1 MLFKKLMTISLCVIL
16 LAGCAKRGIYENGQV
31 EEAKVT
37 DRTQAGTI
45 LAKMPSPAQK
55 IAVVVYGF
63 EDLTGQFKNNTKYTD
78 YSSAVTKGGHSILVK
93 ALLDSGN
100 KRWFTVAERGG
111 LKNLLQERQI
121 IKLMRSEYS
130 APDGKKLPNLP
141 PLIYGGIMIE
151 GGIISYDSNIATGG
165 AGAIY
170 LGVSG
175 STEYHKDL
183 ITVYLRAINVQNG
196 EVLLSVTSSKT
207 IYSTVFDANFLKY
220 ITFDKLFQAEAGFSL
235 NEPVQLGVRQAIET
249 AVYSMIMEG
258 AIDNIWNFKN
268 PVAGNKAIKKYL
280 KRRDGKWRD
289 ADGKVLSKWVLIK
302 PSKKK
307 KETKKIKKSFMKPTV
322 KPTVKSIK
330 FSARPTFSAQSY
342 DTLNR

>member
-1 MLFKKLMTISLCVIL
+1 MIISSCVLL
-16 LAGCAKRGIYENGQV
+16 LAGCVSRGVYEHGQV
-31 EEAKVT
+31 EEANVT
-37 DRTQAGTI
+37 DRTQAGTV
-45 LAKMPSPAQK
+45 LAKMPPPAQK

-93 ALLDSGN
+93 ALLDSGD

-151 GGIISYDSNIATGG
+151 GGIVSYDSNIATGG

-175 STEYHKDL
+175 STQYRKDL
-183 ITVYLRAINVQNG
+183 VTVYLRAINVQNS

-235 NEPVQLGVRQAIET
+235 NEPVQLGVRQTIET

-258 AIDNIWNFKN
+258 AIDKIWRFKD
-268 PVAGNKAIKKYL
+268 PVAGKKAVKKYL
-280 KRRDGKWRD
+280 KRRNRRWLDT
-289 ADGKVLSKWVLIK
+289 DGKVLPRWILTDPFGKRI
-302 PSKKK
+302 KKK
-307 KETKKIKKSFMKPTV
+307 PIKRPTIKTV
-322 KPTVKSIK
+322 KFSTVQTS
-330 FSARPTFSAQSY
+330 F
-342 DTLNR
+342 NN

>member
-1 MLFKKLMTISLCVIL
+1 
-16 LAGCAKRGIYENGQV
+16 
-31 EEAKVT
+31 
-37 DRTQAGTI
+37 
-45 LAKMPSPAQK
+45 
-55 IAVVVYGF
+55 
-63 EDLTGQFKNNTKYTD
+63 TD

-121 IKLMRSEYS
+121 IKLMRSEYR

-151 GGIISYDSNIATGG
+151 GGIVSYDSNIATGG

-175 STEYHKDL
+175 STQYRKDL
-183 ITVYLRAINVQNG
+183 VTVYLRAINVQNG

-258 AIDNIWNFKN
+258 AIDKIWSFQN

-289 ADGKVLSKWVLIK
+289 VDGKVITKWVLTDPPKRGRKTKPVKK
-302 PSKKK
+302 PS
-307 KETKKIKKSFMKPTV
+307 MKPI
-322 KPTVKSIK
+322 KSSIK
-330 FSARPTFSAQSY
+330 MTFPTQNY
-342 DTLNR
+342 DMLNH